1 MSRRKAREAALQVLF
16 QLDFNRVDST
26 EALHSIFE
34 EHKDISEKAKLY
46 AQKLVLGTSSHLE
59 AIDEIL
65 SKTANEW
72 KLERMAGVDR
82 NIARMAVYEMR
93 FADEKLSPNV
103 TINEAVELAKKFGS
117 EESGRFVNGILG
129 SLAKSWSQDK

>member
-1 MSRRKAREAALQVLF
+1 MSRRKAREVALQVLF
-16 QLDFNRVDST
+16 QLDFNKVDGT
-26 EALHSIFE
+26 EALNSIFE
-34 EHKDISEKAKLY
+34 EHEDISEKARLY
-46 AQKLVLGTSSHLE
+46 AQKLVLGTSSHLKE
-59 AIDEIL
+59 IDEII

-117 EESGRFVNGILG
+117 EDSGRFVNGILG
-129 SLAKSWSQDK
+129 SLAKSWSKEK

>member
-82 NIARMAVYEMR
+82 NIARMAVYEM
-93 FADEKLSPNV
+93 
-103 TINEAVELAKKFGS
+103 
-117 EESGRFVNGILG
+117 
-129 SLAKSWSQDK
+129 